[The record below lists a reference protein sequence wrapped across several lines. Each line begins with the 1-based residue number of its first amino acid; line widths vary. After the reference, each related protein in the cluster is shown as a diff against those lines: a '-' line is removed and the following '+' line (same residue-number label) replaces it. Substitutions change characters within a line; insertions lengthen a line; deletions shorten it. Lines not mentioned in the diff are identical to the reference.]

1 MRQTS
6 AHFFPWTNPGG
17 YSGVQ
22 RRTGVGVLGRLWP
35 CGKSKLRRLDRA
47 QQNRERHSGSVTY
60 RCNLTVH
67 GVTRPTKWIVSADF
81 TDSVTTGNAST
92 KFTFSDFGLTQPR
105 VPIVLS
111 IADTIGLEYEFKLRN
126 MR

>member
-1 MRQTS
+1 MT
-6 AHFFPWTNPGG
+6 
-17 YSGVQ
+17 
-22 RRTGVGVLGRLWP
+22 L
-35 CGKSKLRRLDRA
+35 
-47 QQNRERHSGSVTY
+47 
-60 RCNLTVH
+60 
-67 GVTRPTKWIVSADF
+67 PTKWIVSADF

-111 IADTIGLEYEFKLRN
+111 VADTIGLEYDFKLRN